1 MTPPKLTK
9 FREVQEELGRSGAA
23 IFRDADGVESLVI
36 RYPYAID
43 YIHSYAEDSPFF
55 LALAE
60 GKLMGSKCTQ
70 AGCRFVY
77 ATPRSH
83 CMECGNETKWMKLP
97 LEGKVHS
104 WTTCYFGSEEFLKE
118 TPFNLAMVE
127 FEGVN
132 TLLLSRLKDVEGKD
146 IYIGMKVKARFR
158 KKPRYL
164 ISDVHFVPAK
174 EPSRLGGDRS
184 QPLRVALDLPVDRFL
199 IELPELV

>member
-1 MTPPKLTK
+1 MAGPRKFAK
-9 FREVQEELGRSGAA
+9 FRDVMKEVEQKGAA
-23 IFRDADGVESLVI
+23 IYKNPVGTQDLVVLSPYNI
-36 RYPYAID
+36 R

-60 GKLMGSKCTQ
+60 GKLLGSECKSCHY
-70 AGCRFVY
+70 RY

-83 CMECGNETKWMKLP
+83 CMNCGHETRWFELP

-127 FEGVN
+127 FKGVD
-132 TLLLSRLKDVEGKD
+132 TLLLSRLTGVEESD
-146 IYIGMKVKARFR
+146 IYIGMKVKAEFR

-164 ISDVHFVPAK
+164 ISDVHFVPAEK
-174 EPSRLGGDRS
+174 TKRR
-184 QPLRVALDLPVDRFL
+184 
-199 IELPELV
+199 